1 MLFKFFS
8 ASALSAIALLTQI
21 STQTSHHGRRSRT
34 YPLGD
39 HKPVALQRR
48 DVTQPEVVQ
57 LQSEYSQFKGW
68 MTTFFASANASD
80 PGVATLQVQ
89 FTAYDGWI
97 TNFFGQ
103 AGIASASAA
112 SIAPMTSKPPAS
124 VKSAPVSSPPP
135 ASASSASTSLSSPSG
150 TASPLYANST
160 GPANVPVAGPTGT
173 GSAGAVAT
181 FNAKASTNQAVY
193 YGQTPQTADV
203 ALGTICEDP
212 SVDIVVL
219 AFLKTYFGPGGYP
232 VLNLGAACGSDA
244 TTEAQAKGA
253 TGILNCPEVAG
264 NITICQN
271 KGKKVMLSLGGADGT
286 TVFASEQQAVAFA
299 TTVWDIFGGGTS
311 DVGRPFGNNKLDG
324 FDIDTEQKNPAYYTN
339 FTTALRQTFTQDPSK
354 TYYISAAPQC
364 PRPDAS
370 IPLDAMQEMDFVWV
384 QFYNNGD
391 CNVGE
396 SGFMASLTAWS
407 GDLSAKGAGPQLY
420 IGGPACETCG
430 PHGFLEPTAVA
441 PAIQAVHSTG
451 LKNVGGMMLWDGS
464 EAMLNTNGTG
474 GKTYLQ
480 VVKAAL
486 T

>member
-1 MLFKFFS
+1 M
-8 ASALSAIALLTQI
+8 AN
-21 STQTSHHGRRSRT
+21 
-34 YPLGD
+34 
-39 HKPVALQRR
+39 QRR
-48 DVTQPEVVQ
+48 DVTQPEIVQ
-57 LQSEYSQFKGW
+57 LQGEYSQFKGW
-68 MTTFFASANASD
+68 MTTFFASANAND

-97 TNFFGQ
+97 TNFFSQ
-103 AGIASASAA
+103 AGIASAPAA
-112 SIAPMTSKPPAS
+112 SKTHMASSLPAS
-124 VKSAPVSSPPP
+124 VTSVPVSSLLLV
-135 ASASSASTSLSSPSG
+135 SAPFTSAGLSSPTG

-160 GPANVPVAGPTGT
+160 GPASVPAAGPTGT

-181 FNAKASTNQAVY
+181 FNAKTSTNQAVY
-193 YGQTPQTADV
+193 YGQSPQTGDV
-203 ALGTICEDP
+203 TLGAICEDP
-212 SVDIVVL
+212 SVDIVIV
-219 AFLKTYFGPGGYP
+219 AFLKTFFGPGGYP

-286 TVFASEQQAVAFA
+286 TVFASEKQAVAFA

-311 DVGRPFGNNKLDG
+311 DVGRPFGNIKLDG
-324 FDIDTEQKNPAYYTN
+324 FDIGQYPEPNLSRSTCTDPLLDTEQKNPAYYTN
-339 FTTALRQTFTQDPSK
+339 FTTALRQIFSQDRSK

-391 CNVGE
+391 CNVGA

-420 IGGPACETCG
+420 
-430 PHGFLEPTAVA
+430 
-441 PAIQAVHSTG
+441 
-451 LKNVGGMMLWDGS
+451 VGDRRARPVDRMDFWSRRL
-464 EAMLNTNGTG
+464 
-474 GKTYLQ
+474 
-480 VVKAAL
+480 
-486 T
+486 